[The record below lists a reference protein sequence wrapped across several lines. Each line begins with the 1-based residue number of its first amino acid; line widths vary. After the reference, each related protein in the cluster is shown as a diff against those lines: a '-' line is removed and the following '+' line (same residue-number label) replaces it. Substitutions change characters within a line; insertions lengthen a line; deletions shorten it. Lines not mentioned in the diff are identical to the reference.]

1 MSLLSSRGST
11 NKPVQ
16 ASKRRARFV
25 FYFAWTLIL
34 VNLAGVLWAI
44 YLPLDFRF
52 RFKYPDG
59 LFITFLNTYIFTDR
73 PFSSFIWSEQAPYAL
88 KATIVMGIF
97 VLLALL
103 QVLFLPR
110 LMYLRGHDVPEV
122 EAAEAAVKLASFSA
136 WIILILG
143 TASLIWDI
151 RVTRQWWDTYELLQR
166 L

>member
-1 MSLLSSRGST
+1 MNKTVQESR
-11 NKPVQ
+11 
-16 ASKRRARFV
+16 RRARFI
-25 FYFAWTLIL
+25 FYFAWLLIL
-34 VNLAGVLWAI
+34 INLAGIVWAI
-44 YLPLDFRF
+44 YLPFDFKF

-73 PFSSFIWSEQAPYAL
+73 PFSSFAWNEQAPYAL
-88 KATIVMGIF
+88 KATILMGVS

-122 EAAEAAVKLASFSA
+122 EAGEAAVKLATFIA
-136 WIILILG
+136 WVTLILG
-143 TASLIWDI
+143 TVSLIWDI
-151 RVTRQWWDTYELLQR
+151 RITRQWWDYYELSQR